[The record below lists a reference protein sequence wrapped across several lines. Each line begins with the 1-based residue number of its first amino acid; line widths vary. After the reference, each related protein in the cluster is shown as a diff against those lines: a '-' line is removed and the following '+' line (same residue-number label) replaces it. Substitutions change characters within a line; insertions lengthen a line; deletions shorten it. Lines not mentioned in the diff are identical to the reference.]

1 MKPRDVINLIAMAE
15 FAGLRRPESY
25 TTGQAVTEA
34 ATMYARL
41 LTAAGLDLSG
51 AVDAMSAYLSEPHVS
66 AFPKAWPDPG
76 TLIGRTPAHRA
87 RAARLADLGG
97 LFARI
102 LRCRSSMGPDAGGDL
117 SRIGDLTPDEVKAG
131 RAAVDALG
139 GWRALG
145 AIPVDGAGYAVEARR
160 FAAAF
165 DAALRAIPVVKSSAR
180 LTVVQ

>member
-1 MKPRDVINLIAMAE
+1 MTPKEAGSLLVVAE
-15 FAGLRRPESY
+15 LGGLTRPAALTGRALEPACQVYADALNRAGVDFS
-25 TTGQAVTEA
+25 TAHDA
-34 ATMYARL
+34 L
-41 LTAAGLDLSG
+41 L
-51 AVDAMSAYLSEPHVS
+51 AYLAEPHVS
-66 AFPKAWPDPG
+66 GFPKAWPDPG
-76 TLIGRTPAHRA
+76 TIIARTPAHRA

-102 LRCRSSMGPDAGGDL
+102 LRCRASMGPDAGADL
-117 SRIGDLTPDEVKAG
+117 SRIGDLAPDEVKAA

-145 AIPVDGAGYAVEARR
+145 SIPVDGAGYAVEAKR